1 MVVAQLDKVS
11 WPLLRHGLIAR
22 LDRDWHE
29 LTLTRRRAIFRLL
42 PTWQQIGD
50 LLGRLDTGHAGQT
63 YWLGQIES
71 WCDRQYLIV
80 DPVTPKAEREALR
93 EKIRQLTVK
102 GLIRSG
108 VRLLS

>member
-1 MVVAQLDKVS
+1 VFASAHKRPP
-11 WPLLRHGLIAR
+11 WA
-22 LDRDWHE
+22 E
-29 LTLTRRRAIFRLL
+29 LTLARRSAIFRLL
-42 PTWQQIGD
+42 PTWQQIAY
-50 LLGRLDTGHAGQT
+50 LLGRLETGDAGQT
-63 YWLGQIES
+63 YWIGQIEW
-71 WCDRQYLIV
+71 WCDRQYLAV